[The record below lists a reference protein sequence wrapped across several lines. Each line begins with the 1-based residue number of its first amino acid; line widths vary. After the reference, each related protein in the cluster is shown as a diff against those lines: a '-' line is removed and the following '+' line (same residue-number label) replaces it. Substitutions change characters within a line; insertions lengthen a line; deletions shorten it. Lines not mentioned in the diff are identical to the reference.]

1 MHFLLHSILIAT
13 CGNLEEQQEE
23 KEMLLTY
30 MTILEPKQTLAPIE
44 I

>member
-30 MTILEPKQTLAPIE
+30 MTIIGAKTNIGPY
-44 I
+44 